1 MFQGI
6 RVFGGFE
13 YIYIYEQKETDRQ
26 IDIVF
31 VSSVGPTGFRF
42 FRPRFGAREL
52 DIMGP
57 GLGFRV

>member
-1 MFQGI
+1 MGLNT
-6 RVFGGFE
+6 
-13 YIYIYEQKETDRQ
+13 YIYEQKETDRQ